1 MSTNF
6 TPSFALY
13 PSPCPS
19 LPLPPNLQCFYKPKR
34 KQSVSSIRAG
44 PEESHPQIAKPQ
56 IARPTAN
63 YHPNIWGD
71 RFINYEYS
79 DDNITH
85 AHYQKQV
92 DELKEIVGREVFTNL
107 KAGGDGFAHQLKLID
122 AIQRLGVAYHFER
135 EIEEA
140 LERIHGTTY
149 HDNYDGDLHNVALG
163 FRLLRQHGY
172 NVSCADIFNQFK
184 DANGNFKESLTANVS
199 GMLSLY
205 EATHLR
211 VHGEDILEEAIV
223 FTTAHLESKINH
235 VRYSLAAQIT
245 QALERPLL
253 KCLERVGARNYMS
266 IYQDEAS
273 HNETLLKLAKLDFN
287 LVQSLHKKELSE
299 ITRWWKEVDFERK
312 LPFGRDRIV
321 ELYFWAM
328 AIYFEPH
335 YSAARIIVSKII
347 AVGTVMD
354 DIYDAYGTFEELE
367 IFTEAIMRWD
377 VHCMDE
383 LPDYMQI
390 YYQTLLNLFNEVEDE
405 MVKQGN
411 SYRIYHAKEAQAKA
425 SCRAYFAEARWLH
438 EGCIPSMEE
447 YMPVATTTVGN
458 HLLATI
464 SLLGMGDVVT
474 KEVFEWLFSNPK
486 ILRASNI
493 MFRLMDDIAG
503 SKFEKERGHVASSID
518 CYMKQYGV
526 SEEETLDV
534 FNKQVVDLWKDIN
547 EELLIKPT
555 AVPRP
560 VLMCVLNLTR
570 VVDLLYKRGDD
581 FTHVGKLMKDTVTSL
596 YIDPVPL

>member
-1 MSTNF
+1 MSPNF
-6 TPSFALY
+6 TSA
-13 PSPCPS
+13 
-19 LPLPPNLQCFYKPKR
+19 
-34 KQSVSSIRAG
+34 VSSVRAG
-44 PEESHPQIAKPQ
+44 PELSHNQIAKPQ

-85 AHYQKQV
+85 AQKQV
-92 DELKEIVGREVFTNL
+92 DELKEIVRREVFTNL

-149 HDNYDGDLHNVALG
+149 HDNYDGDLHSVALG

-172 NVSCADIFNQFK
+172 NVSSDIFNQFK

-211 VHGEDILEEAIV
+211 VHGEDILEEALV
-223 FTTAHLESKINH
+223 FITAHLESKITH
-235 VRYSLAAQIT
+235 VRYSLAAQIS

-253 KCLERVGARNYMS
+253 KCLERLGARNYLS
-266 IYQDEAS
+266 IYQDEVS

-287 LVQSLHKKELSE
+287 LVRSLHKKELSE

-321 ELYFWAM
+321 ELTPTITLEM
-328 AIYFEPH
+328 IMVDAIF
-335 YSAARIIVSKII
+335 
-347 AVGTVMD
+347 
-354 DIYDAYGTFEELE
+354 
-367 IFTEAIMRWD
+367 RWD
-377 VHCMDE
+377 VNCMDE

-411 SYRIYHAKEAQAKA
+411 SYRIYHAKEAAKA

-447 YMPVATTTVGN
+447 YMHVATTTVGN

-560 VLMCVLNLTR
+560 VLI
-570 VVDLLYKRGDD
+570 Y
-581 FTHVGKLMKDTVTSL
+581 TVISL